1 MFNKKSQN
9 THRQTLYRVNLGFE
23 TGGWNIVTDVKPML
37 RREGDGA
44 ILTGY
49 EYAISI
55 DGNRYYKWRQITFDT
70 RDVDYYHTFEADVED
85 ERMSQLGKS
94 LRNRQNIE
102 IQTHL
107 IGALAMLNQVDCY
120 CYTSE
125 RLEIARKKI
134 EEEIAK
140 LEVQIQSLM

>member
-1 MFNKKSQN
+1 M
-9 THRQTLYRVNLGFE
+9 
-23 TGGWNIVTDVKPML
+23 
-37 RREGDGA
+37 
-44 ILTGY
+44 
-49 EYAISI
+49 
-55 DGNRYYKWRQITFDT
+55 
-70 RDVDYYHTFEADVED
+70 DYYHTFEADVED